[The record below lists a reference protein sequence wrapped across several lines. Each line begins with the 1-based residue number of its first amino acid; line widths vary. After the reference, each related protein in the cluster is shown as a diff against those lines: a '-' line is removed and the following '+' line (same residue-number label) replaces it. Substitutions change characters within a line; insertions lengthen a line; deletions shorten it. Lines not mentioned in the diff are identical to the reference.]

1 MVWGW
6 WCEDDGDSG
15 GDGDGGDGGGD
26 GGIDVR
32 LVVKQVT
39 FQADKDCVDDH
50 REEWRQQLV
59 ETVKL
64 VGNEHY
70 IDHLE
75 RWDVLCGICT
85 SYQVFFCVTFVC
97 PQTGAGI
104 ISEWVSDLHQG
115 LKGWTNDGVG
125 LSKSTSAESK
135 SKLLGKAFASGFT
148 KLISLWKER
157 KQNNVRGLLSFY
169 ARWVEN

>member
-1 MVWGW
+1 MIGGGNKKSIKHLMEMQKPGGSRLLHSSHPEGGSSSTGGVQSQ
-6 WCEDDGDSG
+6 DDGDS
-15 GDGDGGDGGGD
+15 GDGGGD

-32 LVVKQVT
+32 LALKQVT

-75 RWDVLCGICT
+75 R
-85 SYQVFFCVTFVC
+85 
-97 PQTGAGI
+97 
-104 ISEWVSDLHQG
+104 
-115 LKGWTNDGVG
+115 
-125 LSKSTSAESK
+125 
-135 SKLLGKAFASGFT
+135 
-148 KLISLWKER
+148 
-157 KQNNVRGLLSFY
+157 
-169 ARWVEN
+169 